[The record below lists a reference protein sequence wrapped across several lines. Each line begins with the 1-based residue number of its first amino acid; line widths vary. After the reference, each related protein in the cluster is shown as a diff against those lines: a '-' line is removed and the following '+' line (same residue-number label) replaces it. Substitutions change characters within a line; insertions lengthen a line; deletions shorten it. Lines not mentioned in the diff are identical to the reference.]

1 MSLEFNWEPIGN
13 YVNILS
19 GFAFKSKDF
28 IESGV
33 PVIKIKNIVPPD
45 VVLND
50 VQYVSDKFLTEKSN
64 YVLNKG
70 DILITLTGSNVNQMA
85 SAVGQVAKI
94 NFSKPSLLNQRVAKL
109 IPKDKTKCNIDYFYY
124 ILSTEEMHYNLAS
137 RASGSANQA
146 NINPTIIKSMETLV
160 PPVEIQNKIVKIL
173 KTIDEKINI
182 NKEIN
187 KNLSLLLIKNSKF
200 KSRIQNQ
207 SPLNFDEFY
216 LQVHWIP

>member
-187 KNLSLLLIKNSKF
+187 KNLEEQIETIYN
-200 KSRIQNQ
+200 
-207 SPLNFDEFY
+207 
-216 LQVHWIP
+216 